1 MKIQRLTRRHSCGK
15 KLGWL
20 SAIAVSMLLSGC
32 AHRPTMPDEG
42 RLSQY
47 SADVRDCR
55 DKLDHR
61 SANGSELDASSISV
75 FNWNVQK
82 KRAPGWRKDFDTY
95 ANGANLVLFQEASIR
110 EETISGIDASRHWSF
125 APGYSKLGE
134 ITGVMTMSGAQP
146 LAQCSFV
153 HVEPWLRTPKATSIT
168 EYGLTGTDETLL
180 VANVHAVNFSFGI
193 GTFKQQFAEIRHVL
207 EHHDG
212 PIILSGDM
220 NTWSGKRTRI
230 VADLAASL
238 ELVPVNFENDHRVR
252 FLGSALDHIYIRG
265 LRTLDANTEIV
276 NTSDHNPM
284 TVLLGI

>member
-1 MKIQRLTRRHSCGK
+1 
-15 KLGWL
+15 
-20 SAIAVSMLLSGC
+20 MLLSGC
-32 AHRPTMPDEG
+32 AHRPAMPEDVE
-42 RLSQY
+42 LVHY
-47 SADVRDCR
+47 SAGVRECR
-55 DKLDHR
+55 DQLDRR
-61 SANGSELDASSISV
+61 SANGSELDASSISL

-82 KRAPGWRKDFDTY
+82 KRAPGWRRDFDTY
-95 ANGANLVLFQEASIR
+95 ANGANLVLIQEASIR
-110 EETISGIDASRHWSF
+110 EETISEIDASRHWSF

-134 ITGVMTMSGAQP
+134 ITGVMTMSSAQP
-146 LAQCSFV
+146 LAQCSLV

-220 NTWSGKRTRI
+220 NTWSDKRSRL

-238 ELVPVNFENDHRVR
+238 ELVPVHFENDHRVR
-252 FLGSALDHIYIRG
+252 FLGSALDHIYVRG

-276 NTSDHNPM
+276 NSSDHNPM
-284 TVLLGI
+284 IAVLGI